1 MRITKYAEVEVE
13 VEIGEDDIA
22 EIIEERLERIN
33 SDNQHDDDREN
44 SFRRD
49 LYRAIF
55 AGNVEEAENIA
66 NLMAMVGIDRDL
78 IWEARK

>member
-1 MRITKYAEVEVE
+1 MKYEADYIREGTPIPRYTVHM
-13 VEIGEDDIA
+13 
-22 EIIEERLERIN
+22 ERERET
-33 SDNQHDDDREN
+33 D
-44 SFRRD
+44 FRRD